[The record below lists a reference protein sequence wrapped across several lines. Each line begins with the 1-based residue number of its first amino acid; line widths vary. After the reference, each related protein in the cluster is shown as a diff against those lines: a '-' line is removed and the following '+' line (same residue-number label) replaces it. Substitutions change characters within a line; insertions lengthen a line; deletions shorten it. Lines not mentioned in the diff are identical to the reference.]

1 MKKTLIVLSLVL
13 LIFTFYQIKTS
24 FGLFETKIDND
35 NELAIAKWHIYVND
49 NDLTGKEETFT
60 VTDITYSNNSG
71 VSEGYFAPGTTG
83 SFLLIIDPKDTEVSF
98 IYELAITLDKYPNIK
113 IDSIEGVNGTVLTLD
128 NGKYKRLMTL
138 KEIQGGKKDTIKV
151 TFSWQDDEKYNDLDS
166 RIGSSVEEIEIPIS
180 IKFSQYNE

>member
-98 IYELAITLDKYPNIK
+98 TYELAITLDKYPNIK
-113 IDSIEGVNGTVLTLD
+113 IDSIIHLQLANIIYIIIKIIFKLRKVEKKNVR
-128 NGKYKRLMTL
+128 YKTSNR
-138 KEIQGGKKDTIKV
+138 K
-151 TFSWQDDEKYNDLDS
+151 FNDDSYD
-166 RIGSSVEEIEIPIS
+166 
-180 IKFSQYNE
+180 FA